1 MTENTPASA
10 RNNTAGGSAMA
21 GGAHFQAQAVT
32 WFAVQVLLRTPIGQN
47 FGLPDPSVPE
57 RIASETDESLDD
69 IRVDLSKEE
78 SLCCQCK
85 RSLSLSTKADSPL
98 GSTLVQ
104 CHAQLQR
111 PHTGTGEQRFVV
123 IYGESNGNLST
134 LKKLLERY
142 RGAAPGTSL
151 IDAARNKAET
161 AVAQKMETLFAA
173 LESGTC
179 KGIVTKAEEILRKLH
194 LIHLQFEPGESDHAS
209 ALTALQHNLLQ
220 DPAQVLQAMDTLMK
234 IGSDLAVQRKSV
246 GRVQIRHELSR
257 VGIALKE
264 TLDYRDDLRKL
275 AALSENEIHSDSA
288 KHKKAIAIGGNEIT
302 VVRPIVEAMFAMAQ
316 KGSFLITGGAGD
328 GKTGCQLS
336 LAEKLEE
343 SGKKVLYWPADSL
356 QQSSVHEMQTVLQLQ
371 HRWQELFEE
380 LGDGGYLIID
390 GLDALRDT
398 ESQGAYRKLM
408 RIAMEAG
415 MHVVASIRSFDLQF
429 ARDLHDLFR
438 GVNTAPAQYANPL
451 LSNVHH
457 IQIPE
462 LEKEEFQ
469 QVLDRLPA
477 VADILQKVP
486 ALEPITK
493 NLFSLDLLCRLLS
506 GGATVTDLTPI
517 STQGELFELFW
528 DRRIRSD
535 ATLATKMEAA
545 LESIIER
552 MVADRKLQAP
562 LGKIEEDARSA
573 LFSMEILR
581 HPSMPEGY
589 LPADDLIEFRHHL
602 LFDYA
607 AELLFIRKRRRELAA
622 ELSSE
627 DTWGLFLRP
636 SLILFQ
642 RYLWAKARK
651 EFWEVF
657 QSLESPSVPP
667 LQRIPGYI
675 VIAEETKEVSELD
688 PLLVKGKDSDPSPIQ
703 GVVSALEFSAGR
715 GQFTGKSQECWLSWA
730 TKLIATENGHLL
742 HLGRRVL
749 EVAATHHEKLS
760 NEAKYLMNVAA
771 IALVEFYW
779 KQSKNSA
786 ILMRPLGWIC
796 KTIGTN
802 KAASIVALRRGFDPK
817 EMSVIGYQ
825 GGESI
830 GFNVEHVWNEAPE
843 LVVEMFKTIFAHS
856 EMDDSQGEAMG
867 GQILS
872 ITSNKRQD
880 FAGIGHSLAEKYPQ
894 FLEDQP
900 IHATEALL
908 AAVHAKL
915 HQEHRWRENLTPHT
929 VRWDE
934 DEVSFIEDGSNSWDN
949 GEFPDEEERMLESW
963 ENFLIGMKDRKD
975 AAEVWDGIRSILTR
989 EPVCAALYRRLLRA
1003 AAQTPDFFAERVG
1016 GLLLNT
1022 AILLESETEAG
1033 AKECIA
1039 AFDGIETGAKTP
1051 DIEKIILG
1059 IDKGDFP
1066 PIDDN
1071 DEFLAR
1077 YIPKKK
1083 SHLLLAI
1090 PKEKRSEAAAAFLSE
1105 FGASDKKD
1113 YDESDDDGFSR
1124 YDPTTDE
1131 AFLTRQGIKVGDE
1144 SRALLKESEFL
1155 NLESKDI
1162 TAESV
1167 PALFGHME
1175 DFLAKLKAAQE
1186 IDPRLMEQLKWKITR
1201 GFKVIARSE
1210 KLAEPALQ
1218 KKLRQHLEDVL
1229 KEPDKTIAKEIQE
1242 FDESSRYSSS
1252 ERMTA
1257 ADGLLA
1263 MIRKAAPIEDADRSL
1278 LQSMSRD
1285 PDPRVRYSLAG
1296 WLWTFLESWPAFVWE
1311 TLERWVKEVSSKNGS
1326 RGVLKGAFLPSGWFW
1341 WLRKRDQARAESLLQ
1356 ELRQNMHGLHDED
1369 FSRVIGGFLSA
1380 LWCELGVSWAHDLL
1394 QKNLQK
1400 PEDHIHEL
1408 DGAEHTALEI
1418 LMPRNER
1425 RELSAEQK
1433 ERTLKLIIDFIN
1445 KIHTKLEEYKAGAEL
1460 VPPEKRP
1467 KDLPSW
1473 VRLLANVV
1481 HNVSR
1486 HFHSATD
1493 DFAKYYHSL
1502 EPEKQKEALD
1512 QWWQSAEPLLT
1523 AMLQAKHPSIAFDLI
1538 KGLESVWELD
1548 MPRSLHWLRRITE
1561 ENVAGGL
1568 AYEGLAADHTIG
1580 ILQRIL
1586 AEHRASL
1593 REGSALRKDF
1603 LAILDAYLAV
1613 GWKQAMRL
1621 AMQIESIFR

>member
-1 MTENTPASA
+1 
-10 RNNTAGGSAMA
+10 MA

-69 IRVDLSKEE
+69 IRVDLSNEE

-98 GSTLVQ
+98 GSTLAQ
-104 CHAQLQR
+104 CHTQLQR
-111 PHTGTGEQRFVV
+111 PHSGTGEQRFVV
-123 IYGESNGNLST
+123 IYGESNGSLST

-142 RGAAPGTSL
+142 RGTAPGTSL
-151 IDAARNKAET
+151 TDVARNKAET
-161 AVAQKMETLFAA
+161 AVAQKMKALFTA

-194 LIHLQFEPGESDHAS
+194 LIHLQFEPSESDHAY

-220 DPAQVLQAMDTLMK
+220 DPTQALQAMDTLMK
-234 IGSDLAVQRKSV
+234 IGNDLAVQRKSV
-246 GRVQIRHELSR
+246 ARVQIRHELSR

-275 AALSENEIHSDSA
+275 AALSESEIHGESA
-288 KHKKAIAIGGNEIT
+288 KHKRAIAIGGNEIT
-302 VVRPIVEAMFAMAQ
+302 VTRPIVEAMFMMAQ

-336 LAEKLEE
+336 LAEKLEK

-415 MHVVASIRSFDLQF
+415 MHVVASIRSFDLQY

-438 GVNTAPAQYANPL
+438 GINNAPAKYANPL
-451 LSNVHH
+451 FSNVHH

-486 ALEPITK
+486 ALEPITR

-506 GGATVTDLTPI
+506 GGATVADLTPI
-517 STQGELFELFW
+517 STQGELFEIFW

-535 ATLATKMEAA
+535 ATLAAKLEAD
-545 LESIIER
+545 LEGIIER
-552 MVADRKLQAP
+552 MVSSRKLQVP
-562 LGKIEEDARSA
+562 LGKVADDTRKA

-589 LPADDLIEFRHHL
+589 LPADDLVEFRHHL

-607 AELLFIRKRRRELAA
+607 AELLFVRKRRRVLAT

-651 EFWEVF
+651 EFWEVL
-657 QSLESPSVPP
+657 QSLESSSVPP

-675 VIAEETKEVSELD
+675 VVAEETKEVSELD
-688 PLLVKGKDSDPSPIQ
+688 PLLTKGKDSDPLPIQ

-715 GQFTGKSQECWLSWA
+715 GQFIGKLQECWIAWA
-730 TKLIATENGHLL
+730 GKLIATENNHLV
-742 HLGRRVL
+742 HLGRRIL

-760 NEAKYLMNVAA
+760 NEAKQLMNVAA
-771 IALVEFYW
+771 IALAEFYW
-779 KQSKNSA
+779 KQGKGSA
-786 ILMRPLGWIC
+786 MLSRPLGWIC
-796 KTIGTN
+796 KTIASN
-802 KAASIVALRRGFDPK
+802 KVASIAALRRGFDPK
-817 EMSVIGYQ
+817 EMSKIGYQ
-825 GGESI
+825 GGEFI
-830 GFNVEHVWNEAPE
+830 AFNVEHIWNEAPE

-856 EMDDSQGEAMG
+856 EMDDSQTEPMG

-880 FAGIGHSLAEKYPQ
+880 FAGIGHSLAEKFPE
-894 FLEDQP
+894 FLKDKP
-900 IHATEALL
+900 IHATEALI
-908 AAVHAKL
+908 AAIHSKL
-915 HQEHRWRENLTPHT
+915 QKEDRWLDDPAIHNLH
-929 VRWDE
+929 WDK
-934 DEVSFIEDGSNSWDN
+934 DNVQLIEDGCYIWDD
-949 GEFPDEEERMLESW
+949 GQYPDEEEQMLEDW
-963 ENFLIGMKDRKD
+963 ENFLIELGDRPD
-975 AAEVWDGIRSILTR
+975 AQSIWEGIRSILIR
-989 EPVCAALYRRLLRA
+989 EPVCAAFYRRLLRA
-1003 AAQTPDFFAERVG
+1003 ASQTPEFFASRVG
-1016 GLLLNT
+1016 DLLLN
-1022 AILLESETEAG
+1022 APILLEPQTETEAR
-1033 AKECIA
+1033 ECIT
-1039 AFDGIETGAKTP
+1039 AFDAIEAEARTA
-1051 DIEKIILG
+1051 DIEKLALS
-1059 IDKGDFP
+1059 IDKTNFP
-1066 PIDDN
+1066 PTDN

-1077 YIPKKK
+1077 YIPEKKARLLFSIPAAK
-1083 SHLLLAI
+1083 RSPAALAFLKTLNVSEEELAERPSRSGITSSTSIATEEELLAH
-1090 PKEKRSEAAAAFLSE
+1090 R
-1105 FGASDKKD
+1105 
-1113 YDESDDDGFSR
+1113 
-1124 YDPTTDE
+1124 
-1131 AFLTRQGIKVGDE
+1131 GIKIGNDA
-1144 SRALLKESEFL
+1144 SRELLKEAEFL
-1155 NLESKDI
+1155 NNLESKEI
-1162 TAESV
+1162 TPESA
-1167 PALFGHME
+1167 PTLFGHTE
-1175 DFLAKLKAAQE
+1175 DFLEKLKAAEE
-1186 IDPRLMEQLKWKITR
+1186 IDPRLKEQLKWKTTQ

-1210 KLAEPALQ
+1210 KLKEPELRE
-1218 KKLRQHLEDVL
+1218 KLHQHLEGVL
-1229 KEPDKTIAKEIQE
+1229 KEPDKTTAKEMQE
-1242 FDESSRYSSS
+1242 FDRSPHYSGS
-1252 ERMTA
+1252 ERMHA
-1257 ADGLLA
+1257 ANGLLA
-1263 MIRKAAPIEDADRSL
+1263 MVPKAAPVQEANRIL
-1278 LQSMSRD
+1278 LQAISRD
-1285 PDPRVRYSLAG
+1285 SDPRVRYMLAG
-1296 WLWTFLESWPAFVWE
+1296 WIWTFLDAWPEFVWE
-1311 TLERWVKEVSSKNGS
+1311 TIERWTKEIPSKNGS
-1326 RGVLKGAFLPSGWFW
+1326 VGVLRAAFDISGWFW
-1341 WLRKRDQARAESLLQ
+1341 WLRRRDETRAESLLQ
-1356 ELRQNMHGLHDED
+1356 ELRQHAHGLHDED
-1369 FSRVIGGFLSA
+1369 FSRMIGGYLNA
-1380 LWCELGVSWAHDLL
+1380 LWSDLGVSWAHDLL
-1394 QKNLQK
+1394 QADLQK
-1400 PEDHIHEL
+1400 PEDYIHEL

-1425 RELSAEQK
+1425 RGLSTEQK
-1433 ERTLKLIIDFIN
+1433 ERTLKLLIDLIN
-1445 KIHTKLEEYKAGAEL
+1445 KIHTRLAEYKTEAEL
-1460 VPPEKRP
+1460 IPPEKRP
-1467 KDLPSW
+1467 KDLPNW
-1473 VRLLANVV
+1473 VRSLANII

-1512 QWWQSAEPLLT
+1512 QWWQIAEPLLM

-1538 KGLESVWELD
+1538 KGLESVWEFD
-1548 MPRSLHWLRRITE
+1548 IPRSLHWLRRITE

-1586 AEHRASL
+1586 AEHRATL
-1593 REGSALRKDF
+1593 REGSTLRKDF
-1603 LAILDAYLAV
+1603 LAILDAYLTV
-1613 GWKQAMRL
+1613 GWEQAMRL